1 MKRTGR
7 VLLNIQKEKIE
18 IEIIA
23 NNFWFSQNMQGER
36 CMMMHDVTITRK
48 KNETPN
54 KILIGVFS

>member
-36 CMMMHDVTITRK
+36 CMMMHDVTMM
-48 KNETPN
+48 
-54 KILIGVFS
+54 